1 MNVITNPQERTR
13 FLKFLVVGLI
23 GAVVDFGT
31 FNLLTLTTAIP
42 AVWASAISFGA
53 AIISN
58 FLWNRYWTYP
68 DSRSKPVAAQLVQ
81 FAGVSVLG
89 LAIRL
94 PLFAFLEHRLID
106 FFTRLQLPLPVNPT
120 FEGHNTSLA
129 IAVLVVMLWNF
140 FINRLYTY
148 SDVSNHTAEKK
159 SESSAQAAARREKP
173 GAGS

>member
-1 MNVITNPQERTR
+1 MNLVTNPQERKR
-13 FLKFLVVGLI
+13 FLIFLVVGLI

-31 FNLLTLTTAIP
+31 FNLLTLTTPIP

-58 FLWNRYWTYP
+58 FLWNRFWTYP
-68 DSRSKPVAAQLVQ
+68 DSRSKPILAQLVQ

-94 PLFAFLEHRLID
+94 PLFAFLENRLID
-106 FFTRLQLPLPVNPT
+106 FFTRLQLPLPVTPT

-129 IAVLVVMLWNF
+129 IAVLVVLLWNF

-148 SDVSNHTAEKK
+148 SDVSSH
-159 SESSAQAAARREKP
+159 AAAAASSTVGQEKRRQDH
-173 GAGS
+173 

>member
-1 MNVITNPQERTR
+1 MNVITNPQERKR

-58 FLWNRYWTYP
+58 FLWNRFWTYP
-68 DSRSKPVAAQLVQ
+68 DSRSKPILAQLVQ

-106 FFTRLQLPLPVNPT
+106 FFTRLQLPLPVTPT

-148 SDVSNHTAEKK
+148 SDVS
-159 SESSAQAAARREKP
+159 SQAAAAANGSAAGGKRRT
-173 GAGS
+173 SR